1 MQSQDQT
8 STPSVD
14 IEKILQEIREEIQQK
29 GYTYDQLDFQDI
41 PIVHQQKYQKYE
53 HFDAAR
59 FAQELQQLNAFKEVQ
74 AHRPLAT
81 RIPVIGFLVVFI
93 KKVIRRL
100 LRFYIEPIVRDQN
113 QWNTMAVACLQS
125 VEAFVEQ
132 MGQTQQ
138 QLQTL
143 QALQEEN
150 RILKVRVERM
160 KRDVEQGQQAL
171 ERLTQQMDGLRE
183 RQIREEEPS

>member
-1 MQSQDQT
+1 
-8 STPSVD
+8 
-14 IEKILQEIREEIQQK
+14 
-29 GYTYDQLDFQDI
+29 
-41 PIVHQQKYQKYE
+41 
-53 HFDAAR
+53 
-59 FAQELQQLNAFKEVQ
+59 
-74 AHRPLAT
+74 
-81 RIPVIGFLVVFI
+81 
-93 KKVIRRL
+93 
-100 LRFYIEPIVRDQN
+100 
-113 QWNTMAVACLQS
+113 MAVACLQS

-171 ERLTQQMDGLRE
+171 ERLTQQMDCLLYTSCKNGLD
-183 RQIREEEPS
+183 IL